1 MEMDNSAL
9 MQVINTQ
16 NMLLQSM
23 QGTQQLQKAQPDA
36 EKTAMTSAL
45 AQAQSMA
52 NTPTPAMRPYNGYAT
67 YEPLMASSPAVYGSG
82 KKNYDAKDG
91 FVAQT
96 VGNFFEYDASR
107 NSKESTSDMFAE
119 QTKSIQDKV
128 IGGGSAL
135 AQGAA
140 FAGSFF
146 VPGLL
151 PSLAVGAAGG
161 ALVGGT
167 IGAITDG
174 ADSSSAIQE
183 ILRKK
188 GHKALNAMESTNE
201 FGGAGINLND
211 RQDLA
216 KHIRHLAPEKLLEDQ
231 EMQKIL
237 NGALDNKLLKS
248 ATDIESFKKKFDNIV
263 DQVKQITLTMNQ
275 SIEEATAFMGEM
287 ERRGVGVENMSTV
300 SAKMKV
306 TGSFLGIDA
315 DKAAQKFL
323 GATDQIVQ
331 GTAIDPNKVIGDL
344 TASAYSMTKLEEKYK
359 KEGNDS
365 MYHLIKNSGG
375 SDQVA
380 IGFDNLTRQF
390 IEGDKGKELLVG
402 LYGQAVEKTED
413 GFKIDNKKMKEIS
426 DGLASGSMDVNEL
439 ARKTSSQLSQLS
451 PEDQFTIRTTISEN
465 LLTDKTGQQISQAM
479 NSMVDA
485 AMAGGKFENRET
497 AIKTLLPNL
506 SAEQAKLFDAQSQ
519 SLSQGDVYNALNAK
533 SIREEMDAQAQSNT
547 TGMVKSAK
555 YWWRRNVSSHL
566 GDFGQYVGDEI
577 ADFST
582 SFQKWQTG
590 IGDRSI
596 IGGTLL
602 NEFGEEDLGKGTKER
617 VDKINKVLERDAQ
630 RLQSKDI
637 LERDYDENLRLQQM
651 EKGKI
656 NLNDFKKDERARIS
670 KDSFSGIIDS
680 IDDDTITGSSLR
692 KLKDQINDGQ
702 LKGIDKQ
709 RADYALNK
717 ATGEYDGVTGT
728 LKQAYDRTSI
738 AFTPETP
745 WFGSGKDLEKGNFKV
760 NGNTNYNEA
769 LKGIE
774 ASTKE
779 LDKEGEK
786 LSKEFKK
793 VFSGSKMNDV
803 DKKDYA
809 KLESLIK
816 SGEIDKVK
824 EMTKS
829 DDIIKLAEKYESFT
843 KKKDEQ
849 KDATKSMKDLGRQS
863 EGYAR
868 LAGDLKS
875 FVGISGAMDEDELNA
890 LFKSYEK
897 YGDTYKEQL
906 KDGKISVNDSIDQS
920 EAMYKQGKEIF
931 ENMSPEKL
939 TKIAKAMEAKTQGQI
954 KYQDLLDDNGQTVDA
969 QKVFNSL
976 SNDIIRQG
984 HKDKD
989 DDDSIVNGKENKD
1002 GGKDSKKAADKHEKA
1017 MDNFVNAMVGEAKKL
1032 DEATK
1037 SIKNGSYRTKNTFT
1051 G

>member
-23 QGTQQLQKAQPDA
+23 QGTQQMQKAQPDA
-36 EKTAMTSAL
+36 EKAAMASAL

-52 NTPTPAMRPYNGYAT
+52 NTPATPMRPYNGYAT
-67 YEPLMASSPAVYGSG
+67 YEPLMTSSPNVYGSG

-231 EMQKIL
+231 EMQQIL

-275 SIEEATAFMGEM
+275 TIEEATAFMGEM
-287 ERRGVGVENMSTV
+287 ERRGIGVENMSTV

-315 DKAAQKFL
+315 DKAAQKLL
-323 GATDQIVQ
+323 GATDQITQ
-331 GTAIDPNKVIGDL
+331 GTAIDPNSVIGDL
-344 TASAYSMTKLEEKYK
+344 SASAYSMTKLEEKYK
-359 KEGNDS
+359 KEGNNA

-375 SDQVA
+375 ADQVA
-380 IGFDNLTRQF
+380 IGFENATRDF
-390 IEGDKGKELLVG
+390 IKGERGTQLLVG
-402 LYGQAVEKTED
+402 LYGQAVEQTED
-413 GFKIDNKKMKEIS
+413 GFKINDQKMKEIS
-426 DGLASGSMDVNEL
+426 EGLASGTLNANDL
-439 ARKTSSQLSQLS
+439 ARKTSTELAQFS
-451 PEDQFTIRTTISEN
+451 PEDQLNIRTEMSEKI
-465 LLTDKTGQQISQAM
+465 LTDKTGQQRSQIV

-485 AMAGGKFENRET
+485 AVEAGQFKDKKT
-497 AIKTLLPNL
+497 AFKTIFPNM
-506 SAEQAKLFDAQSQ
+506 SADQIELYGDQLN
-519 SLSQGDVYNALNAK
+519 SLSKGDVYNTLNAK
-533 SIREEMDAQAQSNT
+533 SIREEMDAQAQANT
-547 TGMVKSAK
+547 TGMFKSAK

-602 NEFGEEDLGKGTKER
+602 NEFGEEDLGQGTKDR
-617 VDKINKVLERDAQ
+617 VDKINKVLERDTK

-637 LERDYDENLRLQQM
+637 LERDYKENLHLQQM
-651 EKGKI
+651 ENGKI
-656 NLNDFKKDERARIS
+656 NLNDFKKDERVRIS

-692 KLKDQINDGQ
+692 KLQDQLDKG
-702 LKGIDKQ
+702 KVEGIDKK
-709 RADYALNK
+709 RAKYATNK
-717 ATGEYDGVTGT
+717 ATGEYDGFLGT
-728 LKQAYDRTSI
+728 MEQAWDRSVI
-738 AFTPETP
+738 ALTPETP
-745 WFGSGKDLEKGNFKV
+745 WFGSGKDLEKGEIKV

-769 LKGIE
+769 MKGIE
-774 ASTKE
+774 ASSKE

-793 VFSGSKMNDV
+793 VFSKSKMKDV
-803 DKKDYA
+803 KEEDYA

-816 SGEIDKVK
+816 SGEVDKVK
-824 EMTKS
+824 EMTSS
-829 DDIIKLAEKYESFT
+829 DDVVKLAEKYKSFT
-843 KKKDEQ
+843 TKKDEQ
-849 KDATKSMKDLGRQS
+849 KDATKSLKDLGRQS

-875 FVGISGAMDEDELNA
+875 FVGITGAVDEDELNA
-890 LFKSYEK
+890 MFKSYEK
-897 YGDTYKEQL
+897 YGETYKEQL
-906 KDGKISVNDSIDQS
+906 KDGKLSVNESIDQS
-920 EAMYKQGKEIF
+920 DAMYKQGKEIF

-939 TKIAKAMEAKTQGQI
+939 TKIAQSVEAKTQGQI
-954 KYQDLLDDNGQTVDA
+954 KYQELLKDGTQTVDA
-969 QKVFNSL
+969 QKVFNAL

-989 DDDSIVNGKENKD
+989 DDDAVVNGKEDKD

-1017 MDNFVNAMVGEAKKL
+1017 MDNFVNAMMGEAKKL